1 MVAEALS
8 YLPGT
13 PQLLLAV
20 AAILIGG
27 CLRGFVGF
35 GGALT
40 IIPVLALI
48 FTPKEAVAMH
58 IIMEIPGTLQLLPA
72 AVRQSDRRAVLPT
85 LIAIAVGMPIG
96 VYLLTVLDP
105 QPMRIAISL
114 LVLAMV
120 GLLAKNWRYPGV
132 IGSPVMAGV
141 GLIGGLAQG
150 STGMG
155 GPPVVAVLMSRPDD
169 NTTLRGNVLATM
181 AGLVIVAIPMQ
192 GAFGILTMKAITLGL
207 LAGPFYVLATY
218 LGSRY
223 YRLGGNR
230 FYRVSALCFLAAVAT
245 ASLIASLR

>member
-1 MVAEALS
+1 MVAEVFS

-13 PQLLLAV
+13 LQLLLAAV
-20 AAILIGG
+20 AVFIGG
-27 CLRGFVGF
+27 FLRGFVGF

-40 IIPVLALI
+40 IIPALALI

-72 AVRQSDRRAVLPT
+72 AARQSDLRTVLPT
-85 LIAIAVGMPIG
+85 LIAIIIGMPFG

-114 LVLAMV
+114 IVLVVV
-120 GLLAKNWRYPGV
+120 GLLARNWRYSGH
-132 IGSPVMAGV
+132 IGPSVMAGI
-141 GLIGGLAQG
+141 GAIGGLAQG

-155 GPPVVAVLMSRPDD
+155 GPPIVTVLMSRRDD
-169 NTTLRGNVLATM
+169 IDVLRGNILATM
-181 AGLVIVAIPMQ
+181 AGLIIAAIPMQ
-192 GAFGILTMKAITLGL
+192 WAFGILTPKAIMLGL
-207 LAGPFYVLATY
+207 LAGPIYVLATY
-218 LGSRY
+218 AGSRH

-230 FYRVSALCFLAAVAT
+230 FYRATALCVLAAVAT

>member
-8 YLPGT
+8 YLPGM

-20 AAILIGG
+20 AAVLIGG

-72 AVRQSDRRAVLPT
+72 AVRQSDARAVLPT
-85 LIAIAVGMPIG
+85 LIAIAVSTPAG

-114 LVLAMV
+114 IVLGMV

-132 IGSPVMAGV
+132 IGPPVMAGI
-141 GLIGGLAQG
+141 GFIGGLAQG

-155 GPPVVAVLMSRPDD
+155 GPPVVAVLMSRRDD
-169 NTTLRGNVLATM
+169 NSILRGNVLATM

-192 GAFGILTMKAITLGL
+192 WAFGILTPKAVTLGL

-230 FYRVSALCFLAAVAT
+230 IYRAAALCVLAAVAT
-245 ASLIASLR
+245 VSLIVGLT